1 MTRQSHLEARFA
13 QRRWTAR
20 IAGMLSGLVLASPV
34 AAAEGDG
41 PKGESRPV
49 EEVVVTAQKR
59 EELLRDVPIS
69 IDVLDGEKLDF
80 LRAGGQDILF
90 LSGRTPSLYAESSSG
105 RIFPRFYIRGLGNTD
120 FDLNSSQPVALV
132 YDGVVLE
139 NAILKGFPVFDTQRV
154 EVLRGP
160 QGTTFG
166 RNTPAGVIKFE
177 SVRPTHELEG
187 YGRLSVGR
195 FDTVRGEAAASGS
208 VVEDVVAARV
218 SVLLQR
224 RSDFVDNEA
233 PNGLGEDGF
242 EEFREF
248 AGRLQIL
255 IEPNDRLETLINLHG
270 RLLDGGSR
278 LFRANVIKPGTN
290 NLVDGFDRFKTAQDA
305 KQVLELFNFG
315 TSITTVYDFDRAK
328 LTSITAFETVGNNAR
343 GDVDGGFGADF
354 APPVGPGSIPFAAE
368 TQDDIEDHW
377 QVTQELRIESTA
389 WDRLRLQ
396 AGAFLFFEDLQ
407 MENFSFDTLAGGT
420 RNGFVEQEQETRAW
434 ALFASGDFDLTERL
448 RLAGGVRI
456 SGEEKEFKAER
467 LVSPIGAG
475 ALGPIHRDLGDLVW
489 SGDVS
494 ATFALHES
502 TDVFG
507 RVSRSFRAP
516 SIQGRILFGD
526 VVTEAST
533 EEILSYEAGIK
544 ATLPNGLGR
553 ASVTGFYFKTEDQ
566 QLTAIG
572 GAGNFNQLLNAENV
586 VGYGFE
592 ADLVLHPIERLDLT
606 IGWSLNET
614 EIQDRGLQVAVC
626 AAGCT
631 VTDAIDPLTG
641 NARIDGNSLPQAP
654 NWIASGTLRYGIPVF
669 GGKGEV
675 FSFLDVL
682 YRGKVN
688 FFLYQSQEFSDGR
701 QIEVGLRSGYRDAA
715 DRFEVAVFG
724 RNIFDDRSLQ
734 GAIDFNNLSGFVN
747 EPPTW
752 GVEASA
758 RF

>member
-1 MTRQSHLEARFA
+1 M
-13 QRRWTAR
+13 
-20 IAGMLSGLVLASPV
+20 LVLAGQIVGFS
-34 AAAEGDG
+34 AAAAGEEPERKGDQA
-41 PKGESRPV
+41 V
-49 EEVVVTAQKR
+49 EQIVVTAQKR
-59 EELLRDVPIS
+59 EERLRDVPIS
-69 IDVLDGEKLDF
+69 VDVLDGEKLDV
-80 LRAGGQDILF
+80 LRSGGQDILF
-90 LSGRTPSLYAESSSG
+90 LSGRSPSLYAESSSG

-139 NAILKGFPVFDTQRV
+139 NALLKGFPVFDTKRV

-166 RNTPAGVIKFE
+166 RNTPAGVIQFE
-177 SVRPTHELEG
+177 SERPTHGLEG
-187 YGRLSVGR
+187 YGRLSLGR
-195 FDTVRGEAAASGS
+195 FDTVRGEAAASGP
-208 VVEDVVAARV
+208 VVEDVVSARL

-224 RSDFVDNEA
+224 RGDFVDNEA

-242 EEFREF
+242 GEFREF
-248 AGRLQIL
+248 AGRFQLL
-255 IEPNDRLETLINLHG
+255 IEPNDRLETLINIHG
-270 RLLDGGSR
+270 RLLDGGSQ
-278 LFRANVIKPGTN
+278 LFRANIIKPGTN
-290 NLVDGFDRFKTAQDA
+290 NLVDDFDRFETAQDA

-315 TSITTVYDFDRAK
+315 TNITNVYEFDRAK
-328 LTSITAFETVGNNAR
+328 LTSISAFETVGNNAR

-377 QVTQELRIESTA
+377 QVTQELRVESTA
-389 WDRLRLQ
+389 WERLRLQ

-420 RNGFVEQEQETRAW
+420 RNGFVEQDQETRAW
-434 ALFASGDFDLTERL
+434 AIFASGDLDVTEDLRVG
-448 RLAGGVRI
+448 GGVRI
-456 SGEEKEFKAER
+456 SGEEKEFSAER
-467 LVSPIGAG
+467 LVSPIGAS
-475 ALGPIHRDLGDLVW
+475 ALGPIHRDLGDHVW

-494 ATFALHES
+494 ATYSLHET
-502 TDVFG
+502 TDVFA

-544 ATLPNGLGR
+544 ATLPNGFGR
-553 ASVTGFYFKTEDQ
+553 ASATGFYYETEDQ

-572 GAGNFNQLLNAENV
+572 GAGNFNQLLNAEEV

-592 ADLVLHPIERLDLT
+592 AELVVHPLERLDLT
-606 IGWSLNET
+606 VGWSLNET
-614 EIQDRGLQVAVC
+614 EIQDRGLQVAAC
-626 AAGCT
+626 AAPCT
-631 VTDAIDPLTG
+631 VTDPIDPLTG

-669 GGKGEV
+669 GGKGEI

-701 QIEVGLRSGYRDAA
+701 QIEVGLRSGYRDVTG
-715 DRFEVAVFG
+715 RWEVAAFG